1 MKNVP
6 GCVEDISNDV
16 SSFWFLSPRQYKVH
30 RVSGQVSHVLL
41 ALLQTS
47 IVILIK
53 SINLSK
59 VPFYC
64 LKMKKLEEKIF
75 EVPSPF
81 KCYDHK

>member
-1 MKNVP
+1 MMSLHFGFSLPDSIK
-6 GCVEDISNDV
+6 C
-16 SSFWFLSPRQYKVH
+16 
-30 RVSGQVSHVLL
+30 RVSGQVSCVVLS
-41 ALLQTS
+41 LLQTS